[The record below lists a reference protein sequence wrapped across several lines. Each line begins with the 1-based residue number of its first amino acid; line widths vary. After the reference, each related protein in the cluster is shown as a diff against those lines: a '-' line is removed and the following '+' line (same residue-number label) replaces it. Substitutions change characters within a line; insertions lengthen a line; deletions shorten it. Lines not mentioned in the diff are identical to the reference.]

1 MQRNEI
7 LALLREHGVH
17 PTTQRLEVADILLAR
32 PQHLSAEQLI
42 ERLRTNGSSISKA
55 TVYNTL
61 NLFEE
66 VGLVKERLVDPAR
79 QAYFPSLVPPM
90 ATKSA
95 VNLNGAMMASKL
107 PSHWL
112 NLGTKS
118 CQHYRSLVSLWSRF
132 CASGCWS
139 QP

>member
-7 LALLREHGVH
+7 LALLRKHGVH

-32 PQHLSAEQLI
+32 PQHLSAEQVI
-42 ERLRTNGSSISKA
+42 DRLRTNGSSISKA

-79 QAYFPSLVPPM
+79 RFFDSTTAPHHHFYNEDTGELKDIPTESLEIE
-90 ATKSA
+90 
-95 VNLNGAMMASKL
+95 NLPELPAGTELLGAEL
-107 PSHWL
+107 IIRVR
-112 NLGTKS
+112 NT
-118 CQHYRSLVSLWSRF
+118 RD
-132 CASGCWS
+132 
-139 QP
+139 